1 VTVIV
6 DDPDDPAVTA
16 AGDVAEML
24 KVPVAAVE
32 AVTVTVAVPVLVA
45 YVESP
50 L

>member
-1 VTVIV
+1 M
-6 DDPDDPAVTA
+6 DEPDDPADTA

-24 KVPVAAVE
+24 KVPVAAVA